1 MDLFEILFDALVI
14 IFLIFMNGFFVAA
27 EFAIAKVR
35 PSQLEMLCQQGNK
48 QAEYAKNLVEHIDV
62 SLSVTQL
69 GITFTSLGLGWV
81 GEPMVASWIMPLCLK
96 FGLGE
101 ALGHTVSFAL
111 AFGAITA
118 SHIVLG
124 ELVPKNMAIQAA
136 ERVTLAIAAPLLL
149 FQKLTYP
156 FVWFLNHVANT
167 VAGWMGLEVVTETEE
182 AHSEDEI
189 RILME
194 ESHKQGFIDKTEY
207 DFVDNVFE
215 FADTDVRDI
224 MTPRT
229 EMICLYL
236 EDSIEENIRVAV
248 RSQRTRY
255 PICRDGKDDIIG
267 FLHTKDLLDAIT
279 NGRRPNLRR
288 LSRRALVVPESM
300 SVSRLLKTMQKTRS
314 QLAIVV
320 DEYGGTAGMATIEDI
335 IEELVGEIQ
344 DEFDNERASVE
355 EKGPGLYSVWGRLS
369 IEEVNEE
376 FDLHINDENVDTL
389 GGWLY
394 SQIEAP
400 PVVGV
405 RAVTDEAEY
414 TVEEVERMS
423 ITRVTVQ
430 VKENLR
436 EKTGDG
442 EIGEE
447 AADRR
452 EDG

>member
-1 MDLFEILFDALVI
+1 MDLFEIIFDALVI

-27 EFAIAKVR
+27 EFAVAKVR

-48 QAEYAKNLVEHIDV
+48 QAEYAKSLVEHIDV

-81 GEPMVASWIMPLCLK
+81 GEPMVATWIMPICLN

-101 ALGHTVSFAL
+101 AVGHTVSFTL
-111 AFGAITA
+111 AFAVITA

-124 ELVPKNMAIQAA
+124 ELVPKNMAIQSA
-136 ERVTLAIAAPLLL
+136 EKVTLTIAAPLLL
-149 FQKLTYP
+149 FQKFSYP

-167 VAGWMGLEVVTETEE
+167 VAGWMGLSAVTETEE

-194 ESHKQGFIDKTEY
+194 ESHKHGFIDKTEF

-229 EMICLYL
+229 EMTCLYL

-248 RSQRTRY
+248 REKRTRY
-255 PICRDGKDDIIG
+255 PICREGKDDIIG

-279 NGRRPNLRR
+279 HGRRPNLRR
-288 LSRRALVVPESM
+288 LSRHALVVPESM

-355 EKGPGLYSVWGRLS
+355 EKEPGLYSVWGRLS
-369 IEEVNEE
+369 LEEVNEE
-376 FDLHINDENVDTL
+376 FDLHIDDENVDTL

-400 PVVGV
+400 PVVGAC
-405 RAVTDEAEY
+405 AVTDEAEY

-423 ITRVTVQ
+423 ITRVTVRL
-430 VKENLR
+430 KELPS
-436 EKTGDG
+436 EKSD
-442 EIGEE
+442 EE
-447 AADRR
+447 EKSESLTAK
-452 EDG
+452 EDD

>member
-1 MDLFEILFDALVI
+1 MDLFEIIFDALVI

-27 EFAIAKVR
+27 EFAVAKVR

-48 QAEYAKNLVEHIDV
+48 QAEYAKSLVEHIDV

-81 GEPMVASWIMPLCLK
+81 GEPMVATWIMPICLN

-101 ALGHTVSFAL
+101 AVGHTVSFTL
-111 AFGAITA
+111 AFAVITA

-124 ELVPKNMAIQAA
+124 ELVPKNMAIQSA
-136 ERVTLAIAAPLLL
+136 EKVTLTIAAPLLL
-149 FQKLTYP
+149 FQKFSYP

-167 VAGWMGLEVVTETEE
+167 VAGWMGLSVVTETEE

-194 ESHKQGFIDKTEY
+194 ESHKHGFIDKTEF

-229 EMICLYL
+229 EMTCLYL

-248 RSQRTRY
+248 REKRTRY
-255 PICRDGKDDIIG
+255 PICREGKDDIIG

-279 NGRRPNLRR
+279 HGRRPNLRR
-288 LSRRALVVPESM
+288 LSRHALVVPESM

-355 EKGPGLYSVWGRLS
+355 EKEPGLYSVWGRLS
-369 IEEVNEE
+369 LEEVNEE
-376 FDLHINDENVDTL
+376 FDLHIDDENVDTL

-400 PVVGV
+400 PVVGAC
-405 RAVTDEAEY
+405 AVTDEAEY

-423 ITRVTVQ
+423 ITRVTVRL
-430 VKENLR
+430 KELPS
-436 EKTGDG
+436 EKSD
-442 EIGEE
+442 EE
-447 AADRR
+447 EKSESLTAK
-452 EDG
+452 EDV

>member
-1 MDLFEILFDALVI
+1 MDLFEIIFDALVI

-27 EFAIAKVR
+27 EFAVAKVR

-48 QAEYAKNLVEHIDV
+48 QAEYAKSLVEHIDV

-81 GEPMVASWIMPLCLK
+81 GEPMVATWIMPICLN

-101 ALGHTVSFAL
+101 AVGHTVSFTL
-111 AFGAITA
+111 AFAVITA

-124 ELVPKNMAIQAA
+124 ELVPKNMAIQSA
-136 ERVTLAIAAPLLL
+136 EKVTLTIAAPLLL
-149 FQKLTYP
+149 FQKFTYP

-167 VAGWMGLEVVTETEE
+167 VASWMGLSVVTETEE

-194 ESHKQGFIDKTEY
+194 ESHKHGFIDKTEF

-229 EMICLYL
+229 EMTCLYL

-248 RSQRTRY
+248 REKRTRY
-255 PICRDGKDDIIG
+255 PICREGKDDIIG

-279 NGRRPNLRR
+279 HGRRPNLRR
-288 LSRRALVVPESM
+288 LSRHALVVPESM

-355 EKGPGLYSVWGRLS
+355 EKEPGLYSVWGRLS
-369 IEEVNEE
+369 LEEVNEE
-376 FDLHINDENVDTL
+376 FDLHIDDENVDTL

-400 PVVGV
+400 PVVGAC
-405 RAVTDEAEY
+405 AVTDEAEY

-423 ITRVTVQ
+423 ITRVTVRL
-430 VKENLR
+430 KELPS
-436 EKTGDG
+436 EKSD
-442 EIGEE
+442 EE
-447 AADRR
+447 EKPESLTAK
-452 EDG
+452 EDD

>member
-1 MDLFEILFDALVI
+1 MDLFEIIFDALVI

-27 EFAIAKVR
+27 EFAVAKVR

-48 QAEYAKNLVEHIDV
+48 QAEYAKSLVEHIDV

-81 GEPMVASWIMPLCLK
+81 GEPMVATWIMPICLN

-101 ALGHTVSFAL
+101 AVGHTVSFTL
-111 AFGAITA
+111 AFAVITA

-124 ELVPKNMAIQAA
+124 ELVPKNMAIQSA
-136 ERVTLAIAAPLLL
+136 EKVTLTIAAPLLL
-149 FQKLTYP
+149 FQKFSYP

-167 VAGWMGLEVVTETEE
+167 VAGWMGLSVVTETEE

-194 ESHKQGFIDKTEY
+194 ESHKHGFIDKTEF

-229 EMICLYL
+229 EMTCLYL

-248 RSQRTRY
+248 REKRTRY
-255 PICRDGKDDIIG
+255 PICREGKDDIIG

-279 NGRRPNLRR
+279 HGRRPNLRR
-288 LSRRALVVPESM
+288 LSRHALVVPESM

-355 EKGPGLYSVWGRLS
+355 EKEPGLYSVWGRLS
-369 IEEVNEE
+369 LEEVNEE
-376 FDLHINDENVDTL
+376 FDLHIDDENVDTL

-400 PVVGV
+400 PVVGAC
-405 RAVTDEAEY
+405 AVTDEAEY

-423 ITRVTVQ
+423 ITRVTVRL
-430 VKENLR
+430 KELPS
-436 EKTGDG
+436 EKSD
-442 EIGEE
+442 EE
-447 AADRR
+447 EKSESLTAK
-452 EDG
+452 EDD

>member
-1 MDLFEILFDALVI
+1 MDLFEIIFDALVI

-27 EFAIAKVR
+27 EFAVAKVR

-48 QAEYAKNLVEHIDV
+48 QAEYARSLVEHIDV

-81 GEPMVASWIMPLCLK
+81 GEPMVATWIMPICLN

-101 ALGHTVSFAL
+101 AVGHTVSFTL
-111 AFGAITA
+111 AFAVITA

-124 ELVPKNMAIQAA
+124 ELVPKNMAIQSA
-136 ERVTLAIAAPLLL
+136 EKVTLTIAAPLLL
-149 FQKLTYP
+149 FQKFTYP

-167 VAGWMGLEVVTETEE
+167 VAGWMGLSVVTETEE

-194 ESHKQGFIDKTEY
+194 ESHKHGFIDKTEF

-229 EMICLYL
+229 EMTCLYL

-248 RSQRTRY
+248 REKRTRY
-255 PICRDGKDDIIG
+255 PICREGKDDIIG

-279 NGRRPNLRR
+279 HGRRPNLRR
-288 LSRRALVVPESM
+288 LSRHALVVPESM

-355 EKGPGLYSVWGRLS
+355 EKEPGLYSVWGRLS
-369 IEEVNEE
+369 LEEVNEE
-376 FDLHINDENVDTL
+376 FDLHIDDENVDTL

-400 PVVGV
+400 PVVGAC
-405 RAVTDEAEY
+405 AVTDEAEY

-423 ITRVTVQ
+423 ITRVTVRL
-430 VKENLR
+430 KELPS
-436 EKTGDG
+436 EKSD
-442 EIGEE
+442 EE
-447 AADRR
+447 EKSESLTAK
-452 EDG
+452 EDD

>member
-27 EFAIAKVR
+27 EFAVAKVR

-48 QAEYAKNLVEHIDV
+48 QAEYAKILVEHIDV

-81 GEPMVASWIMPLCLK
+81 GEPMVATWIMPICLN

-101 ALGHTVSFAL
+101 AVGHTVSFTL
-111 AFGAITA
+111 AFAVITA

-124 ELVPKNMAIQAA
+124 ELVPKNMAIQSA
-136 ERVTLAIAAPLLL
+136 EKVTLTIAAPLLL
-149 FQKLTYP
+149 FQKFTYP

-167 VAGWMGLEVVTETEE
+167 VAGWMGLSVVTETEE

-194 ESHKQGFIDKTEY
+194 ESHKHGFIDKTEF

-229 EMICLYL
+229 EMTCLYL

-248 RSQRTRY
+248 REKRTRY
-255 PICRDGKDDIIG
+255 PICREGKDDIIG

-279 NGRRPNLRR
+279 HGRRPNLRR
-288 LSRRALVVPESM
+288 LSRHALVVPESM

-355 EKGPGLYSVWGRLS
+355 EKEPGLYSVWGRLS
-369 IEEVNEE
+369 LEEVNEE
-376 FDLHINDENVDTL
+376 FDLHIDDENVDTL

-400 PVVGV
+400 PVVGAC
-405 RAVTDEAEY
+405 AVTDEAEY

-423 ITRVTVQ
+423 ITRVTVRL
-430 VKENLR
+430 KELPS
-436 EKTGDG
+436 EKSD
-442 EIGEE
+442 EE
-447 AADRR
+447 EKPESLTEKE
-452 EDG
+452 ED

>member
-27 EFAIAKVR
+27 EFAVAKVR

-48 QAEYAKNLVEHIDV
+48 QAEYARSLVEHIDV

-81 GEPMVASWIMPLCLK
+81 GEPMVATWIMPICLN

-101 ALGHTVSFAL
+101 AVGHTVSFTL
-111 AFGAITA
+111 AFAVITA

-124 ELVPKNMAIQAA
+124 ELVPKNMAIQSA
-136 ERVTLAIAAPLLL
+136 EKVTLTIAAPLLL
-149 FQKLTYP
+149 FQKFSYP
-156 FVWFLNHVANT
+156 FVWLLNHVANT
-167 VAGWMGLEVVTETEE
+167 VAGWMGLSVVTETEE

-194 ESHKQGFIDKTEY
+194 ESHKHGFIDKTEF

-229 EMICLYL
+229 EMTCLYL

-248 RSQRTRY
+248 REKRTRY
-255 PICRDGKDDIIG
+255 PICREGKDDIIG

-279 NGRRPNLRR
+279 HGRRPNLRR
-288 LSRRALVVPESM
+288 LSRHALVVPESM

-355 EKGPGLYSVWGRLS
+355 EKEPGLYSVWGRLS
-369 IEEVNEE
+369 LEEVNEE
-376 FDLHINDENVDTL
+376 FDLHIDDENVDTL

-400 PVVGV
+400 PVVGAC
-405 RAVTDEAEY
+405 AVTDEAEY

-423 ITRVTVQ
+423 ITRVTVRL
-430 VKENLR
+430 KELPS
-436 EKTGDG
+436 EKSD
-442 EIGEE
+442 EE
-447 AADRR
+447 EKSESLTAK
-452 EDG
+452 EDD

>member
-1 MDLFEILFDALVI
+1 MDLFEFLFDALVI

-27 EFAIAKVR
+27 EFAVAKVR

-48 QAEYAKNLVEHIDV
+48 QAEYAKSLVEHIDV

-81 GEPMVASWIMPLCLK
+81 GEPMVATWIMPICLN

-101 ALGHTVSFAL
+101 AVGHTVSFTL
-111 AFGAITA
+111 AFAVITA

-124 ELVPKNMAIQAA
+124 ELVPKNMAIQSA
-136 ERVTLAIAAPLLL
+136 EKVTLTIAAPLLL
-149 FQKLTYP
+149 FQKFTYP

-167 VAGWMGLEVVTETEE
+167 VAGWMGLSVVTETEE

-194 ESHKQGFIDKTEY
+194 ESHKHGFIDKTEF

-229 EMICLYL
+229 EMTCLYL

-248 RSQRTRY
+248 REKRTRY
-255 PICRDGKDDIIG
+255 PICREGKDDIIG

-279 NGRRPNLRR
+279 HGRRPNLRR
-288 LSRRALVVPESM
+288 LSRHALVVPESM

-355 EKGPGLYSVWGRLS
+355 EKEPGLYSVWGRLS
-369 IEEVNEE
+369 LEEVNEE
-376 FDLHINDENVDTL
+376 FDLHIDDENVDTL

-400 PVVGV
+400 PVVGAC
-405 RAVTDEAEY
+405 AVTDEAEY

-423 ITRVTVQ
+423 ITRVTVRL
-430 VKENLR
+430 KELPS
-436 EKTGDG
+436 EKSD
-442 EIGEE
+442 EE
-447 AADRR
+447 EKPESLTEK
-452 EDG
+452 EDD

>member
-1 MDLFEILFDALVI
+1 MDLFEIIFDALVI

-27 EFAIAKVR
+27 EFAVAKVR

-48 QAEYAKNLVEHIDV
+48 QAEYAKSLVEHIDV

-81 GEPMVASWIMPLCLK
+81 GEPMVATWIMPICLN

-101 ALGHTVSFAL
+101 AVGHTVSFTL
-111 AFGAITA
+111 AFAVITA

-124 ELVPKNMAIQAA
+124 ELVPKNMAIQSA
-136 ERVTLAIAAPLLL
+136 EKVTLTIAAPLLL
-149 FQKLTYP
+149 FQKFTYP

-167 VAGWMGLEVVTETEE
+167 VASWMGLSVVTETEE

-194 ESHKQGFIDKTEY
+194 ESHKHGFIDKTEF

-229 EMICLYL
+229 EMTCLYL

-248 RSQRTRY
+248 REKRTRY
-255 PICRDGKDDIIG
+255 PICREGKDDIIG

-279 NGRRPNLRR
+279 HGRRPNLRR
-288 LSRRALVVPESM
+288 LSRHALVVPESM

-355 EKGPGLYSVWGRLS
+355 EKEPGLYSVWGRLS
-369 IEEVNEE
+369 LEEVNEE
-376 FDLHINDENVDTL
+376 FDLHIDDENVDTL

-400 PVVGV
+400 PVVGAC
-405 RAVTDEAEY
+405 AVTDEAEY

-423 ITRVTVQ
+423 ITRVTVRL
-430 VKENLR
+430 KELPS
-436 EKTGDG
+436 EKSD
-442 EIGEE
+442 EE
-447 AADRR
+447 EKSESLTAK
-452 EDG
+452 EDD

>member
-27 EFAIAKVR
+27 EFAVAKVR

-48 QAEYAKNLVEHIDV
+48 QAEYAKSLVEHIDV

-81 GEPMVASWIMPLCLK
+81 GEPMVATWIMPICLN

-101 ALGHTVSFAL
+101 AVGHTVSFTL
-111 AFGAITA
+111 AFAVITA

-124 ELVPKNMAIQAA
+124 ELVPKNMAIQSA
-136 ERVTLAIAAPLLL
+136 EKVTLTIAAPLLL
-149 FQKLTYP
+149 FQKFSYP

-167 VAGWMGLEVVTETEE
+167 VAGWMGLSVVTETEE

-194 ESHKQGFIDKTEY
+194 ESHKHGFIDKTEF

-229 EMICLYL
+229 EMTCLYL

-248 RSQRTRY
+248 REKRTRY
-255 PICRDGKDDIIG
+255 PICREGKDDIIG

-279 NGRRPNLRR
+279 HGRRPNLRR
-288 LSRRALVVPESM
+288 LSRHALVVPESM

-355 EKGPGLYSVWGRLS
+355 EKEPGLYSVWGRLS
-369 IEEVNEE
+369 LEEVNEE
-376 FDLHINDENVDTL
+376 LDLHIDDENVDTL

-400 PVVGV
+400 PVVGAC
-405 RAVTDEAEY
+405 AVTDEAEY

-423 ITRVTVQ
+423 ITRVTVRL
-430 VKENLR
+430 KELPS
-436 EKTGDG
+436 EKSD
-442 EIGEE
+442 EE
-447 AADRR
+447 EKSESLTEKE
-452 EDG
+452 ED

>member
-1 MDLFEILFDALVI
+1 MDLFSILFDALVI

-48 QAEYAKNLVEHIDV
+48 QAVYAKNLVEHIDV

-81 GEPMVASWIMPLCLK
+81 GEPMVAAWIMPVCLQL
-96 FGLGE
+96 GLGE
-101 ALGHTVSFAL
+101 AVGHTISFTL
-111 AFGAITA
+111 AFAAITA

-124 ELVPKNMAIQAA
+124 ELVPKNMAIQSA
-136 ERVTLAIAAPLLL
+136 ERVTLTIAAPLLL

-167 VAGWMGLEVVTETEE
+167 VAGWMGLSVVTETEE

-194 ESHKQGFIDKTEY
+194 ESHKQGFIDKTEF

-229 EMICLYL
+229 EMTCLYL

-248 RSQRTRY
+248 REQRTRY
-255 PICRDGKDDIIG
+255 PICREGKDDIIG

-279 NGRRPNLRR
+279 HGRRPNLRR
-288 LSRRALVVPESM
+288 LARRALVVPESM

-344 DEFDNERASVE
+344 DEFDNERASIE
-355 EKGPGLYSVWGRLS
+355 EKGQGLYSVWGRLS

-376 FDLHINDENVDTL
+376 FDLHIDDDNVDTL

-394 SQIEAP
+394 GQIEAP
-400 PVVGV
+400 PVVGAC
-405 RAVTDEAEY
+405 AVTDEAEY

-423 ITRVTVQ
+423 ITRVTVRVKEKLQ
-430 VKENLR
+430 ENPTAEDGGEDSAVKEN
-436 EKTGDG
+436 D
-442 EIGEE
+442 
-447 AADRR
+447 
-452 EDG
+452 

>member
-27 EFAIAKVR
+27 EFAVAKVR

-48 QAEYAKNLVEHIDV
+48 QAEYAKSLVEHIDV

-81 GEPMVASWIMPLCLK
+81 GEPMVATWIMPICLN

-101 ALGHTVSFAL
+101 AVGHTVSFTL
-111 AFGAITA
+111 AFAVITA

-124 ELVPKNMAIQAA
+124 ELVPKNMAIQSA
-136 ERVTLAIAAPLLL
+136 EKVTLTIAAPLLL
-149 FQKLTYP
+149 FQKFSYP
-156 FVWFLNHVANT
+156 FVWLLNHVANT
-167 VAGWMGLEVVTETEE
+167 VAGWMGLSVVTETEE

-194 ESHKQGFIDKTEY
+194 ESHKHGFIDKTEF

-229 EMICLYL
+229 EMTCLYL

-248 RSQRTRY
+248 REKRTRY
-255 PICRDGKDDIIG
+255 PICREGKDDIIG

-279 NGRRPNLRR
+279 HGRRPNLRR
-288 LSRRALVVPESM
+288 LSRHALVVPESM

-355 EKGPGLYSVWGRLS
+355 EKEPGLYSVWGRLS
-369 IEEVNEE
+369 LEEVNEE
-376 FDLHINDENVDTL
+376 FDLHIDDENVDTL

-400 PVVGV
+400 PVVGAC
-405 RAVTDEAEY
+405 AVTDEAEY

-423 ITRVTVQ
+423 ITRVTVRL
-430 VKENLR
+430 KELPS
-436 EKTGDG
+436 EKSD
-442 EIGEE
+442 EE
-447 AADRR
+447 EKPESLTAK
-452 EDG
+452 EDD

>member
-27 EFAIAKVR
+27 EFAVAKVR

-48 QAEYAKNLVEHIDV
+48 QAEYARSLVEHIDV

-81 GEPMVASWIMPLCLK
+81 GEPMVATWIMPICLN

-101 ALGHTVSFAL
+101 AVGHTVSFTL
-111 AFGAITA
+111 AFAVITA

-124 ELVPKNMAIQAA
+124 ELVPKNMAIQSA
-136 ERVTLAIAAPLLL
+136 EKVTLTIAAPLLL
-149 FQKLTYP
+149 FQKFTYP

-167 VAGWMGLEVVTETEE
+167 VAGWMGLSVVTETEE

-194 ESHKQGFIDKTEY
+194 ESHKHGFIDKTEF

-229 EMICLYL
+229 EMTCLYL

-248 RSQRTRY
+248 REKRTRY
-255 PICRDGKDDIIG
+255 PICREGKDDIIG

-279 NGRRPNLRR
+279 HGRRPNLRR
-288 LSRRALVVPESM
+288 LSRHALVVPESM

-355 EKGPGLYSVWGRLS
+355 EKEPGLYSVWGRLS
-369 IEEVNEE
+369 LEEVNEE
-376 FDLHINDENVDTL
+376 FDLHIDDENVDTL

-400 PVVGV
+400 PVVGAC
-405 RAVTDEAEY
+405 AVTDEAEY

-423 ITRVTVQ
+423 ITRVTVRL
-430 VKENLR
+430 KELPS
-436 EKTGDG
+436 EKSD
-442 EIGEE
+442 EE
-447 AADRR
+447 EKSESLTEK
-452 EDG
+452 EDD

>member
-1 MDLFEILFDALVI
+1 MDLFEIIFDALVI

-27 EFAIAKVR
+27 EFAVAKVR

-48 QAEYAKNLVEHIDV
+48 QAEYARSLVEHIDV

-81 GEPMVASWIMPLCLK
+81 GEPMVATWIMPICLN

-101 ALGHTVSFAL
+101 AVGHTVSFTL
-111 AFGAITA
+111 AFAVITA

-124 ELVPKNMAIQAA
+124 ELVPKNMAIQSA
-136 ERVTLAIAAPLLL
+136 EKVTLTIAAPLLL
-149 FQKLTYP
+149 FQKFTYP

-167 VAGWMGLEVVTETEE
+167 VASWMGLSVVTETEE

-194 ESHKQGFIDKTEY
+194 ESHKHGFIDKTEF

-229 EMICLYL
+229 EMTCLYL

-248 RSQRTRY
+248 REKRTRY
-255 PICRDGKDDIIG
+255 PICREGKDDIIG

-279 NGRRPNLRR
+279 HGRRPNLRR
-288 LSRRALVVPESM
+288 LSRHALVVPESM

-355 EKGPGLYSVWGRLS
+355 EKEPGLYSVWGRLS
-369 IEEVNEE
+369 LEEVNEE
-376 FDLHINDENVDTL
+376 FDLHIDDENVDTL

-400 PVVGV
+400 PVVGAC
-405 RAVTDEAEY
+405 AVTDEAEY

-423 ITRVTVQ
+423 ITRVTVRL
-430 VKENLR
+430 KELPS
-436 EKTGDG
+436 EKSD
-442 EIGEE
+442 EE
-447 AADRR
+447 EKSESLTAK
-452 EDG
+452 EDV

>member
-1 MDLFEILFDALVI
+1 MDLFEIIFDALVI

-27 EFAIAKVR
+27 EFAVAKVR

-48 QAEYAKNLVEHIDV
+48 QAEYAKSLVEHIDV

-81 GEPMVASWIMPLCLK
+81 GEPMVATWIMPICLN

-101 ALGHTVSFAL
+101 AVGHTVSFTL
-111 AFGAITA
+111 AFAVITA

-124 ELVPKNMAIQAA
+124 ELVPKNMAIQSA
-136 ERVTLAIAAPLLL
+136 EKVTLTIAAPLLL
-149 FQKLTYP
+149 FQKFTYP

-167 VAGWMGLEVVTETEE
+167 VAGWMGLSVVTETEE

-194 ESHKQGFIDKTEY
+194 ESHKHGFIDKTEF

-229 EMICLYL
+229 EMTCLYL

-248 RSQRTRY
+248 REKRTRY
-255 PICRDGKDDIIG
+255 PICREGKDDIIG

-279 NGRRPNLRR
+279 HGRRPNLRR
-288 LSRRALVVPESM
+288 LSRHALVVPESM

-355 EKGPGLYSVWGRLS
+355 EKEPGLYSVWGRLS
-369 IEEVNEE
+369 LEEVNEE
-376 FDLHINDENVDTL
+376 FDLHIDDENVDTL

-400 PVVGV
+400 PVVGAC
-405 RAVTDEAEY
+405 AVTDEAEY

-423 ITRVTVQ
+423 ITRVTVRL
-430 VKENLR
+430 KELPS
-436 EKTGDG
+436 EKSD
-442 EIGEE
+442 EE
-447 AADRR
+447 EKSESLTAK
-452 EDG
+452 EDV

>member
-1 MDLFEILFDALVI
+1 MDLFEIIFDALVI

-27 EFAIAKVR
+27 EFAVAKVR

-48 QAEYAKNLVEHIDV
+48 QAEYAKSLVEHIDV

-81 GEPMVASWIMPLCLK
+81 GEPMVATWIMPICLN

-101 ALGHTVSFAL
+101 AVGHTVSFTL
-111 AFGAITA
+111 AFAVITA

-124 ELVPKNMAIQAA
+124 ELVPKNMAIQSA
-136 ERVTLAIAAPLLL
+136 EKVTLTIAAPLLL
-149 FQKLTYP
+149 FQKFSYP

-167 VAGWMGLEVVTETEE
+167 VAGWMGLSVVTETEE

-194 ESHKQGFIDKTEY
+194 ESHKHGFIDKTEF

-229 EMICLYL
+229 EMTCLYL

-248 RSQRTRY
+248 REKRTRY
-255 PICRDGKDDIIG
+255 PICREGKDDIIG

-279 NGRRPNLRR
+279 HGRRPNLRR
-288 LSRRALVVPESM
+288 LSRHALVVPESM

-355 EKGPGLYSVWGRLS
+355 EKEPGLYSVWGRLS
-369 IEEVNEE
+369 LEEVNEE
-376 FDLHINDENVDTL
+376 FDLHIDDENVDTL

-400 PVVGV
+400 PVVGAC
-405 RAVTDEAEY
+405 AVTDEAEY

-423 ITRVTVQ
+423 ITRVTVRL
-430 VKENLR
+430 KELPS
-436 EKTGDG
+436 EKSD
-442 EIGEE
+442 EE
-447 AADRR
+447 EKPESLTEK
-452 EDG
+452 EDD

>member
-27 EFAIAKVR
+27 EFAVAKVR

-48 QAEYAKNLVEHIDV
+48 QAEYARSLVEHIDV

-81 GEPMVASWIMPLCLK
+81 GEPICLN

-101 ALGHTVSFAL
+101 AVGHTVSFTL
-111 AFGAITA
+111 AFAVITA

-124 ELVPKNMAIQAA
+124 ELVPKNMAIQSA
-136 ERVTLAIAAPLLL
+136 EKVTLTIAAPLLL
-149 FQKLTYP
+149 FQKFTYP

-167 VAGWMGLEVVTETEE
+167 VASWMGLSVVTETEE

-194 ESHKQGFIDKTEY
+194 ESHKHGFIDKTEF

-229 EMICLYL
+229 EMTCLYL

-248 RSQRTRY
+248 REKRTRY
-255 PICRDGKDDIIG
+255 PICREGKDDIIG

-279 NGRRPNLRR
+279 HGRRPNLRR
-288 LSRRALVVPESM
+288 LSRHALVVPESM

-355 EKGPGLYSVWGRLS
+355 EKEPGLYSVWGRLS
-369 IEEVNEE
+369 LEEVNEE
-376 FDLHINDENVDTL
+376 FDLHIDDENVDTL

-400 PVVGV
+400 PVVGAC
-405 RAVTDEAEY
+405 AVTDEAEY

-423 ITRVTVQ
+423 ITRVTVRL
-430 VKENLR
+430 KELPS
-436 EKTGDG
+436 EKSD
-442 EIGEE
+442 EE
-447 AADRR
+447 EKSESLTAK
-452 EDG
+452 EDD